1 MYIQSLK
8 LLVKEAEELGLT
20 NEQFWIDFED
30 ELNEL
35 SVKDHNLK

>member
-1 MYIQSLK
+1 MYLQSLK
-8 LLVKEAEELGLT
+8 LLIKEAEMLGLT

-35 SVKDHNLK
+35 SIKDHNK